1 LAVGPLTDLDAF
13 LTDHDRC
20 GELKA
25 GIEGDVVWFACECGA
40 RIVRRVTTTADACPD
55 GRAG

>member
-1 LAVGPLTDLDAF
+1 LAVGPLTDVDAF

-20 GELKA
+20 GEVKA

-40 RIVRRVTTTADACPD
+40 RIVRRADEGDALD
-55 GRAG
+55 VHG